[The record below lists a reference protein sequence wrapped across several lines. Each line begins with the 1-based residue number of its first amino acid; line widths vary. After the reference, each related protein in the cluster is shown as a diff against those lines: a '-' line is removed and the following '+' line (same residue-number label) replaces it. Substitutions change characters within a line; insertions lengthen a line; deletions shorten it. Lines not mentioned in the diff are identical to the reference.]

1 MFVCTHPAID
11 PAMRAPLMMQT
22 VLGLD
27 AARIAS
33 AFLVPPGTMGVGLS
47 RAKAKIAVAGV
58 PFALPE
64 PPDLATRLTDVL
76 DAVYAAY
83 TLGQGTRVGE
93 DAGPADLTVEA
104 LWLISLICRLVP
116 QSDEAHGLFALIL
129 FGLARRPACVDALG
143 QYVPLG
149 EQDQAL
155 WDQRLLADADRAL
168 RNARRG
174 GTLGRFQIEA
184 AIEALHV
191 DGARKGQTDWQSI
204 VLLYNGLATI
214 APTLGATCGG
224 IAALANVQGAAAG
237 LAVLDTL
244 TAPRL
249 TSYQPYWALRA
260 HLLRQLGDRDA
271 AKQAYLTAAALTQD
285 ESVRRWLMAQSRN

>member
-1 MFVCTHPAID
+1 
-11 PAMRAPLMMQT
+11 
-22 VLGLD
+22 
-27 AARIAS
+27 
-33 AFLVPPGTMGVGLS
+33 
-47 RAKAKIAVAGV
+47 
-58 PFALPE
+58 
-64 PPDLATRLTDVL
+64 
-76 DAVYAAY
+76 
-83 TLGQGTRVGE
+83 
-93 DAGPADLTVEA
+93 
-104 LWLISLICRLVP
+104 
-116 QSDEAHGLFALIL
+116 
-129 FGLARRPACVDALG
+129 LARRPACVDALG

-168 RNARRG
+168 RNARHG

-271 AKQAYLTAAALTQD
+271 AKQAYLTAAALMQD